1 MKHRLG
7 PLRKNGLGC
16 SFGGL
21 AGLLLGMSPSMHL
34 HYFAGFNGFLFLPAL
49 YVTIAVHEV
58 GHLLAGRIVGMRPGA
73 IVIGGIAVFKSGRRW
88 LIRFN
93 YRRMFSGGLAKVLPQ
108 KGNFRPAP
116 FGWMIAGGPIASL
129 IFTVVCGLVK
139 FRCGRGT
146 WGWTDTLFWIAMLTT
161 VGPLVP
167 VSSGLNKSDG
177 ARLWKLMRRP
187 DRARPWMALLAL
199 QTEETRG
206 VLPRN
211 WDSELVRQMLMAD
224 PSSGEYSYIQL
235 LAFYRCTDEKKE
247 EVALEHLE
255 NALAR
260 SASSSKVLRQ
270 CIFLEAASSS
280 ALSRGS
286 VSQARTWLERTGE
299 VKEPVSA
306 DGVEVAIAIRE
317 ERYDDVLR
325 FLATARA
332 RIERRKLDSGLARF
346 AKEKLA
352 EYEGMCESRC
362 FPRSSPFEVIDN
374 VSVTSKGLA
383 GRG

>member
-1 MKHRLG
+1 
-7 PLRKNGLGC
+7 
-16 SFGGL
+16 
-21 AGLLLGMSPSMHL
+21 
-34 HYFAGFNGFLFLPAL
+34 
-49 YVTIAVHEV
+49 
-58 GHLLAGRIVGMRPGA
+58 
-73 IVIGGIAVFKSGRRW
+73 
-88 LIRFN
+88 
-93 YRRMFSGGLAKVLPQ
+93 
-108 KGNFRPAP
+108 
-116 FGWMIAGGPIASL
+116 
-129 IFTVVCGLVK
+129 
-139 FRCGRGT
+139 
-146 WGWTDTLFWIAMLTT
+146 
-161 VGPLVP
+161 
-167 VSSGLNKSDG
+167 
-177 ARLWKLMRRP
+177 MRRP
-187 DRARPWMALLAL
+187 GRARPWMALLAL

-299 VKEPVSA
+299 VKEPVST
-306 DGVEVAIAIRE
+306 DGVEAAIAIRE
-317 ERYDDVLR
+317 ERYDDALR

-352 EYEGMCESRC
+352 EYELMCESSAPDVR
-362 FPRSSPFEVIDN
+362 
-374 VSVTSKGLA
+374 A
-383 GRG
+383 